1 MLIAEIAGDC
11 IEILQ
16 LPVLIPVCPAYQKAK
31 EGFLCQIFCYV
42 SVVKTKI
49 QVLEN
54 RKEFLITLPL
64 DKARQE
70 HVITF
75 SIIDPGQIIQKIT
88 YAALSH
94 RN

>member
-1 MLIAEIAGDC
+1 
-11 IEILQ
+11 
-16 LPVLIPVCPAYQKAK
+16 
-31 EGFLCQIFCYV
+31 V
-42 SVVKTKI
+42 SVDGCEPQVCENVFKEWGHEWKI